1 MSRPHKAIYV
11 PSTGKHEIRTIKDPY
26 IPKAAQSLVEVQ
38 YSAVNPA
45 DTRHY
50 YMNMTE
56 YVAGYEFTGTVRD
69 VGPDSPFKVGREIFG
84 ISLPYDHRPNHLG
97 AHQTFL
103 LAEPFMAFER
113 PSHLDPITAVT
124 LLAGAGTSFDAL
136 FNELGYG
143 FPAAGIEG
151 DDPTDQ
157 PILIWGGAGAVGQAA
172 IQVAKAAGFNPI
184 ITTASPQNHEA
195 LKKLG
200 ATEVFDYRSPS
211 VVADIRT
218 SIKSSGKSLKTVFD
232 AVGSGLGIFDGLT
245 VEEEKAVQD
254 KYDQSSPGLARQCC
268 DPDVSSDELRLTA
281 VLPVSKDPT
290 WSFCLNFRT
299 VELMDLG
306 ADVKDR
312 SDEERLAA
320 EEKTREAQRRIEQ
333 GLHWLLENHGQYWE
347 APRTKII
354 KELKEGLQGIRD
366 VWSGKMSREKVVIDH
381 RV

>member
-1 MSRPHKAIYV
+1 MPRPHKAIYV
-11 PSTGKHEIRTIKDPY
+11 PSTDKHEIRTIKDPY

-84 ISLPYDHRPNHLG
+84 ISLPYDHRPNYLG

-151 DDPTDQ
+151 DDPKDQ

-172 IQVAKAAGFNPI
+172 IQVAKATGFNPI

-211 VVADIRT
+211 VVADIRA

-232 AVGSGLGIFDGLT
+232 AVASGLGIFDGLT
-245 VEEEKAVQD
+245 AEEEKAIQD

-268 DPDVSSDELRLTA
+268 DPDVPSNELRLTA
-281 VLPVSKDPT
+281 VLPVTKDPT

-299 VELMDLG
+299 VQLMDLG
-306 ADVKDR
+306 AGVKDR
-312 SDEERLAA
+312 SDEERHAA
-320 EEKTREAQRRIEQ
+320 EKKTREAQRRIEQ
-333 GLHWLLENHGQYWE
+333 GLHWLFENHGQYWE
-347 APRTKII
+347 APRTKTV
-354 KELKEGLQGIRD
+354 KGLEEGLQGIRD

-381 RV
+381 RA

>member
-84 ISLPYDHRPNHLG
+84 ISLPYDHRPNYLG

-172 IQVAKAAGFNPI
+172 IQVAKATGFNPI

-211 VVADIRT
+211 VVADIRA

-232 AVGSGLGIFDGLT
+232 AVASGLGIFDGLT
-245 VEEEKAVQD
+245 AEEEKAIQD

-268 DPDVSSDELRLTA
+268 DPDVPSNELRLTA
-281 VLPVSKDPT
+281 VLPVTKDPT

-299 VELMDLG
+299 VQLMDLG
-306 ADVKDR
+306 AGVKDR
-312 SDEERLAA
+312 SDEERHAA
-320 EEKTREAQRRIEQ
+320 EKKTREAQRRIEQ
-333 GLHWLLENHGQYWE
+333 GLHWLFENHGQYWE
-347 APRTKII
+347 APRTKTV
-354 KELKEGLQGIRD
+354 KGLEEGLQGIRD

-381 RV
+381 RA